1 MKKRTELL
9 VLVGFGLI
17 LIVALLVMWITLSGG
32 SNLLPVQRPTAEW
45 RGTAP
50 RMPMELA
57 TQYGAARVREWT
69 SDAQLIWVKGSW
81 RPTAEALEEE
91 HPAIA
96 WSLYYYSPS
105 KRETASV
112 TVRGEETFW
121 VPPRAVEATPS
132 PLTPFPPPHGIE
144 IAWISFRAA
153 GGDTFLADHPD
164 ALVQYRLQRSNE
176 RLVWAVLALDAGDSL
191 EVEVDALT
199 GQVIPPSGS

>member
-1 MKKRTELL
+1 MQKRSEVL
-9 VLVGFGLI
+9 VLFGFGLI
-17 LIVALLVMWITLSGG
+17 LVVALLVLWVTLSGG
-32 SNLLPVQRPTAEW
+32 SSLLPVQRPTAEW

-50 RMPMELA
+50 KMPLELA
-57 TQYGAARVREWT
+57 VQYGALRAREWT

-121 VPPRAVEATPS
+121 VPPRPVEATPS
-132 PLTPFPPPHGIE
+132 PLAPFPPPQGIE
-144 IAWISFRAA
+144 VAWISFRAA
-153 GGDTFLADHPD
+153 GGDTFLAAHPD
-164 ALVQYRLQRSNE
+164 ALVQYRLQRSDE
-176 RLVWAVLALDAGDSL
+176 RLVWAVLALDAGESL
-191 EVEVDALT
+191 EVKVDALT
-199 GQVIPPSGS
+199 GQVIPSHDS